1 MPRWKSAGKEKACE
15 TPDNKGQF
23 LLAHFLKIITTQR
36 VQNTKDFSPRPI
48 KRCDKFSEILSSGL
62 DRARA
67 GII

>member
-1 MPRWKSAGKEKACE
+1 MRGKKRRAKRVFV
-15 TPDNKGQF
+15 PDNKGQF

-48 KRCDKFSEILSSGL
+48 KRRDKFSEILSSGL
-62 DRARA
+62 ERAKA